1 MPDHISIKAGQK
13 LRIEAHVYG
22 KPHPTCKW
30 MKADQD
36 VLTSS
41 RLAVHKAEGT
51 SVLIIKDVTRKDSDY
66 YSLTAENSS
75 GVATQKI
82 RVIVMGMLDF
92 LLPSL
97 RVLTHLSFMYSS
109 KSILIC
115 IYIFASFYRYP
126 WTTSATI

>member
-1 MPDHISIKAGQK
+1 MPDHISLKAGQK

-22 KPHPTCKW
+22 KPQPTCKW

-75 GVATQKI
+75 GVATEKI
-82 RVIVMGMLDF
+82 KVIVMGMLDF

-97 RVLTHLSFMYSS
+97 RSSYKFTFYVFLKIYTNLHLYFW
-109 KSILIC
+109 
-115 IYIFASFYRYP
+115 IFL
-126 WTTSATI
+126 

>member
-13 LRIEAHVYG
+13 LRIEAHIYG
-22 KPHPTCKW
+22 KPSPICKW
-30 MKADQD
+30 IKGDQD

-41 RLAVHKAEGT
+41 RLAVHKSDNT

-82 RVIVMGMLDF
+82 KVVVMGTFDY
-92 LLPSL
+92 LLNSQ
-97 RVLTHLSFMYSS
+97 RNYV
-109 KSILIC
+109 
-115 IYIFASFYRYP
+115 
-126 WTTSATI
+126 